1 MDLVVINMKKLLCI
15 LLIVFLCIS
24 TILVGIKFFQN
35 LFFAEPNIMQR
46 NSSPDGK
53 YTANVFE
60 SNGGA
65 TTGWTYH
72 VSVLEKEKKL
82 NKGNGNVYISEI
94 PPNGI
99 EWLESNVLYID
110 DYKSIKTTRQRQEI
124 KDVTIKYK
132 SLEK

>member
-1 MDLVVINMKKLLCI
+1 MIKTKKLLYT

-24 TILVGIKFFQN
+24 AISAGIKLFQYI
-35 LFFAEPNIMQR
+35 FFAEPDIIR
-46 NSSPDGK
+46 SISSPDGK
-53 YTANVFE
+53 YTAYLFE

-72 VSVLEKEKKL
+72 VSVLKKGRKL
-82 NKGNGNVYISEI
+82 NKGNGNVYISKI
-94 PPNGI
+94 PPNNI
-99 EWLESNVLYID
+99 EWFKNNVLYIY
-110 DYKSIKTTRQRQEI
+110 DYKSIKTTRQKQKI